1 MRGKIF
7 LAALLSILIFAATAS
22 AAEDYYR
29 DYDWVCDYEFPA
41 TPLVHCVDQ
50 SGAFEHNIYYFAAG
64 ENRCLVVLCHGFND
78 NNGFGILM
86 HGQFRHDYANA
97 VSESLAY
104 WTRQGKMRN
113 AGNFNYVF
121 MNACHTGYAKQSV
134 TLPVYNVNLV
144 RAIDYKGVTGF
155 SEESYANG
163 QVVIKL
169 YRVIPKN
176 GRMTRSSS
184 ALSDFLRSNNVRG
197 YRSVG
202 SRSST
207 RPKGAQILAGEL

>member
-1 MRGKIF
+1 MRRKIF
-7 LAALLSILIFAATAS
+7 LAALLSALIFAATAF

-29 DYDWVCDYEFPA
+29 DYDWICDYEFPA

-50 SGAFEHNIYYFAAG
+50 KGDFEHNIYYFAAG
-64 ENRCLVVLCHGFND
+64 NNRCLVVLCHGFND

-86 HGQFRHDYANA
+86 HGQFRHDYASA

-121 MNACHTGYAKQSV
+121 MNACHTGYAQPSV
-134 TLPVYNVNLV
+134 NLPVYNVSLV

-155 SEESYANG
+155 SEKAYANG
-163 QVVIKL
+163 QVMIKL
-169 YRVIPKN
+169 YRVVPKN
-176 GRMTRSSS
+176 GIARRANSQ
-184 ALSDFLRSNNVRG
+184 LSDFLRNNNVRG

-207 RPKGAQILAGEL
+207 RPEGVQILAGEL